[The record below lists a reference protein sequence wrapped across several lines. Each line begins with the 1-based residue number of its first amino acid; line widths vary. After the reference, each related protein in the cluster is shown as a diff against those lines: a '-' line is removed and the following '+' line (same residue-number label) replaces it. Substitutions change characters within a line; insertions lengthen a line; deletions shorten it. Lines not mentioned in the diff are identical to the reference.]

1 MGLGRVRK
9 RSRNSEYNFFKY
21 TFLKERFAGEMA
33 QTLKAITVLPEAL
46 SSVPST
52 YIGQL
57 PVTLGNIP
65 VTPASSPGLWAH
77 TDTHKYK

>member
-1 MGLGRVRK
+1 M
-9 RSRNSEYNFFKY
+9 NIIFFNIL
-21 TFLKERFAGEMA
+21 FLKEQFAGEMA
-33 QTLKAITVLPEAL
+33 QMLKAIAVLPETL

-52 YIGQL
+52 YIRQL